1 MAQTRFPL
9 SLIFFVAHVVEWGT
23 FAARC
28 EAVAPEGTGRWSSVQ
43 TLASRVIEKTP
54 KERKTFKSTIGR
66 KTRNANEI
74 RGKRCRERESRSVLI
89 RSVLIE
95 GEKAGTSPG
104 RRGLAVPSIQG
115 QASYC
120 RVYAVIPLYSILP
133 TSVFIS
139 NAITMVLSQ
148 LLALLLFRCYYYTR

>member
-1 MAQTRFPL
+1 MG
-9 SLIFFVAHVVEWGT
+9 HVCCQVRSSC
-23 FAARC
+23 AR
-28 EAVAPEGTGRWSSVQ
+28 GNGRWSSVQ
-43 TLASRVIEKTP
+43 TRASRVIERSS